1 MLRLAEL
8 MASHLQPLEVRIREG
23 RASSLGGEEPIGAAM
38 FRSPLSALCP
48 PVVETAV
55 LELHPQPLH
64 QQIAATAERAI
75 AAGYQ
80 QLNVIP
86 LFLLRGVHVMED
98 IPTEVAI
105 AQRILG
111 DRLNLRICPHLG
123 SHPQVRTLLTLPPHR
138 PSTATWVLVSHGSRR
153 PGGNEPVEAIALDLG
168 ATVAYWSVEP
178 KLDTQLA
185 HLVRMGCREIVILPY
200 FLFAGGI
207 TDAIAQML
215 QSVAHQ
221 YPYVRLDLRE
231 PIGDSE
237 RLAHLVLNLTEDQAV

>member
-1 MLRLAEL
+1 MSRPPIASLR
-8 MASHLQPLEVRIREG
+8 
-23 RASSLGGEEPIGAAM
+23 
-38 FRSPLSALCP
+38 P

-64 QQIAATAERAI
+64 QQIVATAERAI

-86 LFLLRGVHVMED
+86 LFLLPGVHVRDD

-111 DRLNLRICPHLG
+111 NRLSLRICPHLG
-123 SHPQVRTLLTLPPHR
+123 SHPQVRTLLPLSPHR

-153 PGGNEPVEAIALDLG
+153 LGGNEPVEAIALDLG

-178 KLDTQLA
+178 KLDTQIA
-185 HLVRMGCREIVILPY
+185 HLVQMGCQDIVMLPY

-215 QSVAHQ
+215 QSIAHQ

-237 RLAHLVLNLTEDQAV
+237 RLAHLVLDLI